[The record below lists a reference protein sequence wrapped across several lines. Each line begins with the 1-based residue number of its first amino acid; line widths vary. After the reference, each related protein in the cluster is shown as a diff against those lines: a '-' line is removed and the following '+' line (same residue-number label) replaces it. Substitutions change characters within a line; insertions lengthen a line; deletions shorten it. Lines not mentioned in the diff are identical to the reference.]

1 MNNFIETLN
10 NAQESLN
17 ERILLKSSNRIDLT
31 QIQNTTDY
39 VSIASNNE
47 NLTIIEDILKTWI
60 RQMEQVK
67 IIESISL
74 F

>member
-1 MNNFIETLN
+1 LNNFIETLN